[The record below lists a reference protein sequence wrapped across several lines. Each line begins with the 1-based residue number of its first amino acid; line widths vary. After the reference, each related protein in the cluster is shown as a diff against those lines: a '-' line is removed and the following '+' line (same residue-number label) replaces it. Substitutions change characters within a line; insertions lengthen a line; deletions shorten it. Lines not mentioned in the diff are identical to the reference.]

1 MISLPTKRACGHL
14 PNARDRGNAKHFR
27 GALIDS
33 VNLSRLP
40 EVFLWEPF
48 YLICTL
54 WIMMI
59 FEVELD
65 GLRIILLI
73 LINSNTMLSL
83 HDFVDCYFR

>member
-48 YLICTL
+48 FT
-54 WIMMI
+54 
-59 FEVELD
+59 
-65 GLRIILLI
+65 
-73 LINSNTMLSL
+73 
-83 HDFVDCYFR
+83 